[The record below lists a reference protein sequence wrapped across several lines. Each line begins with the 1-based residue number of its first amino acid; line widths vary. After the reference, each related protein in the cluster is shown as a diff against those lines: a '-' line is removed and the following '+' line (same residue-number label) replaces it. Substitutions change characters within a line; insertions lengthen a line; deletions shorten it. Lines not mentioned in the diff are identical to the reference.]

1 MLEINDEIKVL
12 PNVTKANYFE
22 IWNRVGIIK
31 AIRKYKDEPPIYYV
45 EIPGKINEKQIHGY
59 WILERE
65 NFELIK
71 EEQTTMI
78 TNVLDLYYERKRGE
92 IRKKYDKQIED
103 IKLNNTDYKFL
114 KTMEEK
120 HKELSPRLQ
129 EYIKIDFTE
138 FTFDDE
144 TSKKFDEI
152 ESLMAKEFNDLNNF
166 CGEVN
171 AMLSECETYEQKQ
184 NIYKTYN
191 IIDEKGKLKA

>member
-1 MLEINDEIKVL
+1 MLKIGDEVKVL
-12 PNVTKANYFE
+12 PNVTKAGYFV

-31 AIRKYKDEPPIYYV
+31 DIKQYRDNKPLYYI
-45 EIPGKINEKQIHGY
+45 EIPDKLYDKQRNGW
-59 WILERE
+59 WILYEK
-65 NFELIK
+65 NFKLIE
-71 EEQTTMI
+71 EEQTTMM
-78 TNVLDLYYERKRGE
+78 TNILDLYYERKRGE
-92 IRKKYDKQIED
+92 IHKKYDKQIED

-120 HKELSPRLQ
+120 HKELSPHLQ
-129 EYIKIDFTE
+129 ECIKIDFAE
-138 FTFDDE
+138 FRFDDD
-144 TSKKFDEI
+144 TAKKFNEI

-166 CGEVN
+166 CSEVN